1 MRTFDGTFSTAQ
13 SVSQKIFTHPF
24 PQNGSRILRQDFE
37 INADDYSR
45 TPISRQHPEHPGFY
59 LVDERTNGVNW
70 AGILTFTSEWAEIP
84 ESRTEWES
92 YSTRFAGMVADVST
106 PTSNAVSGSTY
117 GATNDTVT
125 AAGFSGSAL
134 DQVAVEWTYA
144 IGAVTYG
151 GTILRSLVSGGSGS
165 ATFAKFRFQYWSG
178 GQTLTVNPTYTSI
191 TLVGDGGREPF
202 TKVVQSAVQYDYFLP
217 GVSSNITTHEDIP
230 LVHPSI
236 IIDNTGQRTESY
248 SDTTVPSKAS
258 YQSLVSAGA
267 LVCVE
272 ASTARRWK
280 GEIFERATRYV
291 VAE

>member
-1 MRTFDGTFSTAQ
+1 
-13 SVSQKIFTHPF
+13 
-24 PQNGSRILRQDFE
+24 
-37 INADDYSR
+37 
-45 TPISRQHPEHPGFY
+45 
-59 LVDERTNGVNW
+59 
-70 AGILTFTSEWAEIP
+70 
-84 ESRTEWES
+84 
-92 YSTRFAGMVADVST
+92 MVADISIPVSK
-106 PTSNAVSGSTY
+106 AVSGSTY

-134 DQVAVEWTYA
+134 DQVAVEWSYVM
-144 IGAVTYG
+144 GAVTYG

-202 TKVVQSAVQYDYFLP
+202 TKVVQSAVQHDYFLP

-248 SDTTVPSKAS
+248 SDTTVPSKAN

-280 GEIFERATRYV
+280 GEIFRAGHPLRGCGMRVPDKIKRFHPGDEDTPLHVDRINEIIAAINALLAMREESGARV
-291 VAE
+291 HKSDGAIVIETE